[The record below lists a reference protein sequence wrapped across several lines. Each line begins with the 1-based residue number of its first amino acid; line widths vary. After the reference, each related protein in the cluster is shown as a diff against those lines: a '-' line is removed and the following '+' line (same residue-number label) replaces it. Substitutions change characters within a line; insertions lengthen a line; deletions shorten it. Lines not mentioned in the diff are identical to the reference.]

1 MRLRRTPQPL
11 LPLLDT
17 YPPVVA
23 TGRPVP
29 TAPVAQANRPVVQAT
44 VIRG

>member
-11 LPLLDT
+11 LPPLDT
-17 YPPVVA
+17 DPPVVA
-23 TGRPVP
+23 MGRLV
-29 TAPVAQANRPVVQAT
+29 PVAQANRPVVQAT